1 MGYFDGLDQK
11 GLAEL
16 VQGDV
21 DFKRDQFRTWRRF
34 IDRMEKLVYR
44 EVGETAQQRWNQY
57 RVFNESEVSRARK
70 AQYLSTD
77 VRKMV
82 QTFIKRM
89 IRSRVIIEGAS
100 LSDVAEEKAKVS
112 TLERFCL
119 GLMNHL
125 DEQVVGSHRGF
136 SLVGQLSN
144 SVARTG
150 KIVQRVRMTDGPNGP
165 MPVWEVLDPYNVY
178 HDFGGTPKRIVNE
191 YWDNKH
197 RITQT
202 LEAIGLSLPEKLRKK
217 GSRDAIRFTDFYVED
232 VDGLVY
238 NAVLL
243 DNEMVGRPRLLS
255 QFKSLPFDIISM
267 GDDFARYQDPDLRVP
282 GVGDGDALNSTFI
295 DRHAQ
300 PFYAIIEHTVQ
311 QIEDAYSLE
320 FQMAALATNPPKII
334 TRPMT
339 SAMNAGDDQGNEID
353 VGDIG
358 PGTTIDVD
366 EGTSVEFMRLAFAG
380 LQSFQ
385 APARLE
391 RDISAIWP
399 SALDGAS
406 SGAAESGFHFFQ
418 RLDAS
423 KNAIVSP
430 ALVVAIALKKGLVS
444 LVEQARERGDKIQL
458 NLTPESG
465 ESAGKFYLTDFNARQ
480 DIPKTYAIH
489 VTVPPMVPDDDLKRA
504 QVAQATMAVGV
515 SREKTLSEVMGIQD
529 AVGEMERTALEQM
542 RERPEA
548 QDARMVRALWIE
560 VANMEADAAQE
571 DDERLKLIKR
581 KFAIQAR
588 IQAQRIEERIFGG
601 MGGPQ
606 QAPSLPG
613 IAPEQQPP
621 EARGAENPDLR
632 AAIAGGTQSY
642 MGGSPGGAGVPGEE
656 F

>member
-100 LSDVAEEKAKVS
+100 LSDAAEEKAKVS
-112 TLERFCL
+112 ILERFCL
-119 GLMNHL
+119 GLMSHL
-125 DEQVVGSHRGF
+125 DEQVVTTHRGF

-150 KIVQRVRMTDGPNGP
+150 KVVQRVRMTDGPNGP
-165 MPVWEVLDPYNVY
+165 MPVWEVFDPYNVY
-178 HDFGGTPKRIVNE
+178 HDFGGTPKRIINE

-197 RITQT
+197 RLTQT

-267 GDDFARYQDPDLRVP
+267 GDDFARYQDPDLRMP
-282 GVGDGDALNSTFI
+282 GVGNGDALSSTFI

-300 PFYAIIEHTVQ
+300 PFYAIIEHTIQ

-339 SAMNAGDDQGNEID
+339 TAMTPGDDQGNEID
-353 VGDIG
+353 IGDIG

-385 APARLE
+385 APSRLE
-391 RDISAIWP
+391 RDIEAIWP

-444 LVEQARERGDKIQL
+444 LVEQARERGDTIRL
-458 NLTPESG
+458 NMIPPSG
-465 ESAGKFYLTDFNARQ
+465 ESAGRFHLTDFNASK
-480 DIPKTYAIH
+480 DIPKTYALH

-529 AVGEMERTALEQM
+529 PVGEMERARLEQLQ
-542 RERPEA
+542 ERPEA
-548 QDARMVRALWIE
+548 QDELLLSAMWEE
-560 VANMEADAAQE
+560 VALLEAEADREPERGKQVRLQKAATRA
-571 DDERLKLIKR
+571 RLR
-581 KFAIQAR
+581 
-588 IQAQRIEERIFGG
+588 AQSLESRLSGQPQG
-601 MGGPQ
+601 SPPGPKP
-606 QAPSLPG
+606 AG

-621 EARGAENPDLR
+621 EARGAENPDAQ
-632 AAIAGGTQSY
+632 AAIAGAAQSY
-642 MGGSPGGAGVPGEE
+642 MGGNPGGGEV
-656 F
+656 